1 MAGVSRLGLVVEA
14 ETLAGRWP
22 LATHPELQAVARC
35 LTGIDPGTLALGSL
49 AQWGVPLQREMGRLV
64 DEQIALDDT
73 DAVRTAPRHLARLQV
88 LLSELA
94 EGLAPRRRLL
104 PWKGAEP
111 AALLHARAPEIEHL
125 RRSLEAAEPTLLVAV
140 MALVRLDERCQTVA
154 GECLAH
160 GRAGEWLAERLVS
173 SPPVPGVLDP
183 DERRSA
189 LQSRV
194 HGLVAAEA
202 QARQQQLLLRARRAD
217 LQRLQAVIQSTVL
230 VALPAWLALLASFPP
245 EWHATHQFNARD
257 RLLALL
263 SSLASTEPVSR
274 WPSS

>member
-14 ETLAGRWP
+14 EMLAGRWP
-22 LATHPELQAVARC
+22 MATRPELQAVARC
-35 LTGIDPGTLALGSL
+35 LTGIDPGTLALGSI
-49 AQWGVPLQREMGRLV
+49 AQWGVPLQREMARLI

-73 DAVRTAPRHLARLQV
+73 DAVRTAPRHLARLQT
-88 LLSELA
+88 LLGEMA

-104 PWKGAEP
+104 PWKGTEP
-111 AALLHARAPEIEHL
+111 AALLQARAAEIEHL
-125 RRSLEAAEPTLLVAV
+125 RRSLEAAEPALLDAV
-140 MALVRLDERCQTVA
+140 MALVRLDERCHTLA
-154 GECLAH
+154 GECLAQ
-160 GRAGEWLAERLVS
+160 GRAGEWLAERL
-173 SPPVPGVLDP
+173 GH

-202 QARQQQLLLRARRAD
+202 QARQQQLLLRVRRAD
-217 LQRLQAVIQSTVL
+217 LQRLQSVIQSTVL

-245 EWHATHQFNARD
+245 EWHATHQYTARD

-263 SSLASTEPVSR
+263 SSLASTEPVPP